1 MELTSRV
8 FVDLLSPLAA
18 FPPRCPGGTPTTA
31 TVPPPHRD
39 GSSGGTGTPASG
51 PDTTISDLGQL
62 RNDQPDIPWETS
74 FVNPQNRIDSL
85 SPWDWEEPLDV
96 DKASQGRWRLDGI
109 GADGQ
114 RVFAVP
120 SFAVNSPPL
129 RIDVHL
135 PPPEEYEP
143 AWLRNTLAP
152 ELLVGLG
159 NGRGTESIR
168 RHPALQHLVR
178 ALEVWTAMHGH
189 EQLQREYNSSPF
201 GSRIVVTRVVADVG
215 KMAEGIYLVPEYD
228 VEAAMLPVE
237 TLRDMLK
244 DDDAWPQVV
253 CWEDLRFKRQLHEA
267 ITVVELKTKGRAH
280 MPQPPNAPFQ
290 HRHPEKGQGPA
301 EIPAPEGHQDSENPG
316 SCPTRHR
323 RMVFKSL
330 LRDQRYLYNEIK
342 TLLSFRPHPHV
353 AGRPLGLVVKR
364 SRFGSRLGVCGFL
377 MEYFEGGNLQKALKT
392 MARTRQQQS
401 ADTAGEGKTGTKSK
415 LQWARQI
422 TTALIHVNAH
432 PAGFFP
438 DLKPD
443 NIVLR
448 GQDVVLL
455 DFEQRGG
462 WYTWSPPEV
471 AYIEYMELLAAGLGE
486 EWEGFRDEAHDL
498 LTKRIAGW
506 RPSAQRDAYWNA
518 DGGFSAPWRDLLRK
532 RRKEGSLA
540 LEKAQVYMLGK
551 LLWCIFEESPFVRC
565 GVSQEVLCD
574 DDMGRDWN
582 STRPRFPQFRRSPLE
597 VRELVR
603 RCTEGDRVWEDRQ
616 DSPGGLFMCG
626 RKLLAVGATGEG
638 SDTVERAKEW
648 WVSEVER
655 AKRFIVEGSK
665 LKETLEEAAE
675 RRPTLVQVLNVLER
689 LMTEEA
695 GN

>member
-18 FPPRCPGGTPTTA
+18 FPRPCPGGTPTPA
-31 TVPPPHRD
+31 TVPPSRRD
-39 GSSGGTGTPASG
+39 RSSTGTGTPASG
-51 PDTTISDLGQL
+51 PDTSISDLDQL
-62 RNDQPDIPWETS
+62 PSDQPEVPWETS
-74 FVNPQNRIDSL
+74 FVNPKNRIESL
-85 SPWDWEEPLDV
+85 GPWVWDEPFNV
-96 DKASQGRWRLDGI
+96 DKTSTGHWRLDGI

-143 AWLRNTLAP
+143 AWLRNLLAP
-152 ELLVGLG
+152 ELLVSLG
-159 NGRGTESIR
+159 NGQRAESMC
-168 RHPALQHLVR
+168 RHPALQHLAR
-178 ALEVWTAMHGH
+178 ALEAWTAMHGH

-215 KMAEGIYLVPEYD
+215 RMAEGIYLVPEYD

-253 CWEDLRFKRQLHEA
+253 CWEDLKFKRQLHEA
-267 ITVVELKTKGRAH
+267 ITVVELKSKGHAH
-280 MPQPPNAPFQ
+280 VPQPPSTPFQ
-290 HRHPEKGQGPA
+290 HGHLGKGQGPA
-301 EIPAPEGHQDSENPG
+301 ELPAPADHQDSENSG
-316 SCPTRHR
+316 FCPTRHR
-323 RMVFKSL
+323 QMVFKSL

-353 AGRPLGLVVKR
+353 AGKPLGLVVKR

-377 MEYFEGGNLQKALKT
+377 MEYFEGGNLQMALKNLA
-392 MARTRQQQS
+392 MTRQLQG
-401 ADTAGEGKTGTKSK
+401 ADAADDGRKGIKCK
-415 LQWARQI
+415 LEWARQI

-471 AYIEYMELLAAGLGE
+471 AYIEYMELLATGLGE
-486 EWEGFRDEAHDL
+486 EWEELRVEAHDL
-498 LTKRIAGW
+498 LAKRIAGW
-506 RPSAQRDAYWNA
+506 RPSTQRDPYWNS
-518 DGGFSAPWRDLLRK
+518 DGGFSAPWRELLRK

-551 LLWCIFEESPFVRC
+551 LLWCIFEETPFVRC

-574 DDMGRDWN
+574 DEMGRDGDG
-582 STRPRFPQFRRSPLE
+582 TRPRFPQFRRSPLE

-603 RCTEGDRVWEDRQ
+603 RCTEGDRVWEERHDDR
-616 DSPGGLFMCG
+616 GGLFMSG
-626 RKLLAVGATGEG
+626 RKLLAAGATGEG
-638 SDTVERAKEW
+638 KDTMERAKEW

-655 AKRFIVEGSK
+655 AKRFIVHGST

-689 LMTEEA
+689 LRTEEE

>member
-1 MELTSRV
+1 V

-18 FPPRCPGGTPTTA
+18 FPPPPCPGSIPAPT

-39 GSSGGTGTPASG
+39 GRPGGTGAPASG
-51 PDTTISDLGQL
+51 PDAAIPDAGQL
-62 RNDQPDIPWETS
+62 RGNQPDVPWETS
-74 FVNPQNRIDSL
+74 FVNPQNRIDAL
-85 SPWDWEEPLDV
+85 GPWDWDEPLDG
-96 DKASQGRWRLDGI
+96 ASTSPGHWRLDGI

-120 SFAVNSPPL
+120 GFAVNSPPL

-143 AWLRNTLAP
+143 AWLRDLLAP
-152 ELLVGLG
+152 ELLVSLG
-159 NGRGTESIR
+159 NGQRTERMR
-168 RHPALQHLVR
+168 RHSALQHLAR
-178 ALEVWTAMHGH
+178 ALQVWTAMHGR
-189 EQLQREYNSSPF
+189 EQLQREYTRSPF

-215 KMAEGIYLVPEYD
+215 RMAEGIYLVPEYD

-237 TLRDMLK
+237 ALRDMWK

-253 CWEDLRFKRQLHEA
+253 CWEDLKFKKQLHEA
-267 ITVVELKTKGRAH
+267 ITVVELASEGGADATQHPDGG
-280 MPQPPNAPFQ
+280 PFQ
-290 HRHPEKGQGPA
+290 YRHPEQSQGG
-301 EIPAPEGHQDSENPG
+301 ERIPAPMNFKDSEDPEIR
-316 SCPTRHR
+316 PARPR
-323 RMVFKSL
+323 RRVVFKSL

-353 AGRPLGLVVKR
+353 AGKPLGLVVKR

-377 MEYFEGGNLQKALKT
+377 MEYFEGGNLQTALRNLDT
-392 MARTRQQQS
+392 ARQQQGVD
-401 ADTAGEGKTGTKSK
+401 ATDEGHTGIKSK
-415 LQWARQI
+415 LEWARQI
-422 TTALIHVNAH
+422 TAALIHVNAH

-443 NIVLR
+443 NIMLK
-448 GQDVVLL
+448 GQDIVLL

-462 WYTWSPPEV
+462 WYAWSPPEV

-486 EWEGFRDEAHDL
+486 EWEGFRNEAHDL
-498 LTKRIAGW
+498 LAKRIVGW
-506 RPSAQRDAYWNA
+506 RPSSQRDAYWNA

-551 LLWCIFEESPFVRC
+551 LLWCIFEETPFVRC

-574 DDMGRDWN
+574 DDTGRDGN
-582 STRPRFPQFRRSPLE
+582 RTRPRFPRFRRAPVE

-603 RCTEGDRVWEDRQ
+603 RCTDGDRVWEQ
-616 DSPGGLFMCG
+616 DSPGGLFVSG
-626 RKLLAVGATGEG
+626 RKLVAVGAHGERR
-638 SDTVERAKEW
+638 DTIERAKAW

-655 AKRFIVEGSK
+655 AKTFIVEGSV
-665 LKETLEEAAE
+665 LKETLDKAVG

-689 LMTEEA
+689 LMTEEQ
-695 GN
+695 GR

>member
-1 MELTSRV
+1 
-8 FVDLLSPLAA
+8 
-18 FPPRCPGGTPTTA
+18 
-31 TVPPPHRD
+31 
-39 GSSGGTGTPASG
+39 
-51 PDTTISDLGQL
+51 
-62 RNDQPDIPWETS
+62 
-74 FVNPQNRIDSL
+74 
-85 SPWDWEEPLDV
+85 
-96 DKASQGRWRLDGI
+96 WRLDGI

-120 SFAVNSPPL
+120 GFAVNSPPL

-143 AWLRNTLAP
+143 AWLRDLLAP
-152 ELLVGLG
+152 ELLVSLG
-159 NGRGTESIR
+159 NGQRTERMR

-189 EQLQREYNSSPF
+189 GQLQREYNRSPF

-215 KMAEGIYLVPEYD
+215 RMAEGIYLVPEYD

-253 CWEDLRFKRQLHEA
+253 CWEDLKFKRQLHEA
-267 ITVVELKTKGRAH
+267 ITVVE
-280 MPQPPNAPFQ
+280 N
-290 HRHPEKGQGPA
+290 PE
-301 EIPAPEGHQDSENPG
+301 IR
-316 SCPTRHR
+316 PTRQCR
-323 RMVFKSL
+323 RVVFKSL

-353 AGRPLGLVVKR
+353 AGKPLGLVVKR

-377 MEYFEGGNLQKALKT
+377 MEYFEGGNLQMALRNLNT
-392 MARTRQQQS
+392 TRQQEGVDA
-401 ADTAGEGKTGTKSK
+401 ADEGNKGIKSK
-415 LQWARQI
+415 LEWARQI

-443 NIVLR
+443 NIMLR
-448 GQDVVLL
+448 GSDIVLL

-471 AYIEYMELLAAGLGE
+471 AYIEYMELLAVGLGE
-486 EWEGFRDEAHDL
+486 EWEGFRNEAHDL
-498 LTKRIAGW
+498 LAKRIAGW
-506 RPSAQRDAYWNA
+506 RPSTQQDAYWNS

-551 LLWCIFEESPFVRC
+551 LLWCIFEETPFVRC

-574 DDMGRDWN
+574 DDMGRDGN
-582 STRPRFPQFRRSPLE
+582 RTRPRFPQFRRAPVE

-603 RCTEGDRVWEDRQ
+603 RCTEGDRIWEQ
-616 DSPGGLFMCG
+616 DSPGGLFVSG
-626 RKLLAVGATGEG
+626 RKLVAVGANGERR
-638 SDTVERAKEW
+638 DTIERAKAW
-648 WVSEVER
+648 WMSEVDR
-655 AKRFIVEGSK
+655 AKRFIVE
-665 LKETLEEAAE
+665 
-675 RRPTLVQVLNVLER
+675 
-689 LMTEEA
+689 
-695 GN
+695 